1 MTTLLFHL
9 WARHHL
15 RPGVFW
21 SLPKGE
27 RLLLRAF
34 SERELEMMSPP
45 SSPGG

>member
-9 WARHHL
+9 WTRHHL
-15 RPGVFW
+15 RPGEFW

-34 SERELEMMSPP
+34 SEKELELMASA
-45 SSPGG
+45 SSP